1 MRKICS
7 LWLTQLCLS
16 IVGISILSGCSSDS
30 DDSSSDY
37 TYAYLQFYNASPNGA
52 NVEMREVD
60 GDSFGSSQF
69 GDTTSMITMDSG
81 EVELEFIRTD
91 GDDQEVEVETLTITL
106 REGYKTIIVMSGDF
120 DAPVFTEYSYERE
133 TLEDHFRLFSLAVTI
148 DSTSYD
154 FYLSDAGDPFESA
167 NYLGTVTTG
176 HMVEFEY
183 WNQDDDSSDF
193 DEGEYTLYLTEPGST
208 DVIFESQTLNFIYA
222 TEYLLTIRDVSG
234 AIQEGTIVDT
244 ILNSSTVT
252 AITDVEADSQYRIYN
267 STELASS
274 LEVTFGGNDDETD
287 VTFSLAS
294 GELSDFTAIRYG
306 DYRVTVASTEDSVSD
321 LNNKLITLNQ
331 GESKAILVYEDEG
344 ELGAVTFV
352 ESGLPQAYDKTVNFV
367 NLVTDFDDVDF
378 YLVRNDET
386 IDTAEYEVQNVE
398 FGETNIEVLPSDYYE
413 IIAVYEDENDELVL
427 LDRTSLFGFNEEQNY
442 IVTVEPADTPTGYE
456 INILY

>member
-60 GDSFGSSQF
+60 GDSFGSAQF
-69 GDTTSMITMDSG
+69 GDTTSMSSMDSG
-81 EVELEFIRTD
+81 EIELEFIRTD
-91 GDDQEVEVETLTITL
+91 ADDQEVEIDTLTITL
-106 REGYKTIIVMSGDF
+106 REGYKTIVVMSGDF
-120 DAPVFTEYSYERE
+120 DAPQFIEYSYERE
-133 TLEDHFRLFSLAVTI
+133 TLEDHFRLFGLSVTME
-148 DSTSYD
+148 STSYD

-167 NYLGTVTTG
+167 NYLGTLTTG
-176 HMVEFEY
+176 DMVEFEY

-208 DVIFESQTLNFIYA
+208 DVVFESQTLNFIYE
-222 TEYLLTIRDVSG
+222 TEYLMAIRDVSG

-267 STELASS
+267 STELASA
-274 LEVTFGGNDDETD
+274 LQVTFGGNDDETD
-287 VTFSLAS
+287 VTFTLDS

-306 DYRVTVASTEDSVSD
+306 DYRVTVETSEDDITD
-321 LNNKLITLNQ
+321 LSNKLVTLNQ
-331 GESKAILVYEDEG
+331 GESKAILVYEADG

-386 IDTAEYEVQNVE
+386 IDTAEYDIQNVE
-398 FGETNIEVLPSDYYE
+398 FGETNTEVLPSDYYE
-413 IIAVYEDENDELVL
+413 VIAVYEDSNEEQVL

-442 IVTVEPADTPTGYE
+442 IVTVEAADTPTGYE

>member
-1 MRKICS
+1 MRKYCS
-7 LWLTQLCLS
+7 LWLAQLCLS
-16 IVGISILSGCSSDS
+16 IVGVSILSGCSSDS
-30 DDSSSDY
+30 DDSSTDY

-106 REGYKTIIVMSGDF
+106 KEGYKTIIVMSGDF

-133 TLEDHFRLFSLAVTI
+133 SLEDHFRLFSLAVTI
-148 DSTSYD
+148 DASSYD

-167 NYLGTVTTG
+167 NHLGTVTTG
-176 HMVEFEY
+176 DMVEFEY
-183 WNQDDDSSDF
+183 WDQDDDSSDF

-208 DVIFESQTLNFIYA
+208 EVVFESQTLNFVYA
-222 TEYLLTIRDVSG
+222 TEYVLAIRDVSG

-274 LEVTFGGNDDETD
+274 LQVTFGGNDDETD
-287 VTFSLAS
+287 VTFSLDS

-306 DYRVTVASTEDSVSD
+306 DYRVTVESTEDGISD
-321 LNNKLITLNQ
+321 LSNKLITLNQ
-331 GESKAILVYEDEG
+331 GESKAILLYEDEG